1 MAPVGLQ
8 PRNYP
13 LLTRTPLP
21 RRFRR
26 ARLLVVGCGDVG
38 QRLARLLH
46 GRWTVY
52 GTARSAQTL
61 AGARAAGAIPLPADA
76 PRRRLERLAD
86 RVVLAAPPGP
96 VDGVDAPRAPVDGLT
111 RRLAA
116 RLAAHGTARRGR
128 RVARPVRLVYLGTTG
143 VYGDHGGR
151 PTDET
156 TPAKPAT
163 ARSRRRLAAERWLRR
178 AGAAGGL
185 QVCLLRVPGIYAA
198 ERLPLAR
205 LAEGIPAL
213 TPEDDVVTN
222 HIHADDLAR
231 VVRAALLRAPA
242 QRVYNVTDDSDLAM
256 GDYLDAVADWAGLP
270 RPPRLDRAA
279 LLARVS
285 PVRASF
291 MSESRRIGN
300 RRMKRELRV
309 RLFHPTVAG
318 FLAATPPPG
327 GAAAGTGYNGRT
339 PV

>member
-13 LLTRTPLP
+13 PLTRTPLP

-96 VDGVDAPRAPVDGLT
+96 VDGVDSPLVPVDGLT
-111 RRLAA
+111 RRLVA

-128 RVARPVRLVYLGTTG
+128 RVAPGRPVRLVYLGTTG
-143 VYGDHGGR
+143 VYGDRGGR

-231 VVRAALLRAPA
+231 IVRVALLRARP
-242 QRVYNVTDDSDLAM
+242 QRAYNAVDDTAMAM
-256 GDYLDAVADWAGLP
+256 GDYLDAVATWAGLP
-270 RPPRLDRAA
+270 PPPRLERAA
-279 LLARVS
+279 LLDRVT
-285 PVRASF
+285 PLRASF
-291 MSESRRIGN
+291 MSESRRLSN
-300 RRMKRELRV
+300 RRIKRELRL
-309 RLFHPTVAG
+309 RLRHPTVAS
-318 FLAATPPPG
+318 FLAETSPPPG
-327 GAAAGTGYNGRT
+327 SR
-339 PV
+339 PPQRI